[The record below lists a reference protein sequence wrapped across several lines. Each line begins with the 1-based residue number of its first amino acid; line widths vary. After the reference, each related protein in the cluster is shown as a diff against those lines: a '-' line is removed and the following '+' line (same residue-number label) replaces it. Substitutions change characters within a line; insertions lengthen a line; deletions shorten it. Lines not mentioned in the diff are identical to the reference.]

1 LRIKDFFRDE
11 SGVST
16 LEYVVGAVAI
26 AALGVYFVK
35 RLMLDVE
42 MIDEVTRET
51 IYADY
56 YKTKH

>member
-1 LRIKDFFRDE
+1 MRIKDFFRDE

>member
-1 LRIKDFFRDE
+1 MRIKDFFRDE

-56 YKTKH
+56 YKTNN